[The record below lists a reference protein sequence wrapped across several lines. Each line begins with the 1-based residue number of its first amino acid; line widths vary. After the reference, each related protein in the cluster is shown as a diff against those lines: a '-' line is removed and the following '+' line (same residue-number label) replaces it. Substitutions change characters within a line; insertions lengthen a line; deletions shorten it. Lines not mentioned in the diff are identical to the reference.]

1 MAFSS
6 GLSSCFLDIKNYSER
21 VLELQIAPIDL
32 QWISKLVF
40 NKQPDVVKFAYC
52 LHTLKC
58 ENEGRQVTAPGY
70 SVGILDLEKTILR
83 LLQFREDYWATKA
96 PILHF
101 LHNVDFE
108 FLRPSP
114 RVATREQGTSTS
126 DVFAVPQ
133 DVRQRPEEYY
143 TKAQGKRPEE
153 TSQAQRPHSQSTSVR
168 AAISTNPK
176 LRKRPSTI
184 RREDQAM
191 YVIPAKRMRTSS
203 PTRSE
208 SESAEDWGA

>member
-1 MAFSS
+1 MAYSK
-6 GLSSCFLDIKNYSER
+6 GLSACFLDVRHYAER
-21 VLELQIAPIDL
+21 VLDLQIATIDL

-40 NKQPDVVKFAYC
+40 NKQPDVVKFSYC
-52 LHTLKC
+52 LHTIKC
-58 ENEGRQVTAPGY
+58 ETEHRQLTAPGY
-70 SVGILDLEKTILR
+70 TVGLLDLERTILK

-96 PILHF
+96 PELHF
-101 LHNVDFE
+101 LHNVEFE

-114 RVATREQGTSTS
+114 RPATREQSTGTSGS
-126 DVFAVPQ
+126 FAVPQ
-133 DVRQRPEEYY
+133 DVRQ
-143 TKAQGKRPEE
+143 RPEE
-153 TSQAQRPHSQSTSVR
+153 TSQAQRPHSQSAPVR

-191 YVIPAKRMRTSS
+191 YVIPAKRMRTAS
-203 PTRSE
+203 PARSE

>member
-1 MAFSS
+1 MAFSK
-6 GLSSCFLDIKNYSER
+6 GLSACFLDVRDYAER
-21 VLELQIAPIDL
+21 VLDLQIATIDL

-58 ENEGRQVTAPGY
+58 ETEGRQVTAPGY
-70 SVGILDLEKTILR
+70 SVGILDLERTILK

-101 LHNVDFE
+101 LHNVEFE

-114 RVATREQGTSTS
+114 RAATREQGTSTS
-126 DVFAVPQ
+126 GVFAVPQ
-133 DVRQRPEEYY
+133 DVRQ
-143 TKAQGKRPEE
+143 RPEE
-153 TSQAQRPHSQSTSVR
+153 TSQAQRPHSQSAPVR